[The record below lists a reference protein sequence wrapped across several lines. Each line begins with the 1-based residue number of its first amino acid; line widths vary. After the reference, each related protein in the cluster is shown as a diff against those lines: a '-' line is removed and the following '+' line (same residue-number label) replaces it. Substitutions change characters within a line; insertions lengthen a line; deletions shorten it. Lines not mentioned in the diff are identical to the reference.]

1 MNNRAFRI
9 APSILSADFARLGE
23 DVEGVIAAG
32 ADAIHFDLMD
42 KHYVP
47 NLTIG
52 PVVCEAIRPSLKAPI
67 GVHLMVKPVDTLAG
81 MFAKA
86 DAVTF
91 VAGSAIFGARDE
103 DGGFRC
109 VIGAMRRELAAA
121 TAVGRAA

>member
-32 ADAIHFDLMD
+32 ADVIHFDVMD
-42 KHYVP
+42 NHYVP

-67 GVHLMVKPVDTLAG
+67 DVHLMVKPVDALAG
-81 MFAKA
+81 C
-86 DAVTF
+86 
-91 VAGSAIFGARDE
+91 SP
-103 DGGFRC
+103 
-109 VIGAMRRELAAA
+109 RRAP
-121 TAVGRAA
+121 TSFPSIQRHPNMSIVHCP